1 MRIGL
6 VGGISR
12 NEAQLSTLARSA
24 GHVLELHSGD
34 VHGRGAN
41 ELRAL
46 VERSDLVV
54 ILTDVNSHGGVLL
67 AKKLAQRSGRGA
79 LVLRRLGSARFQL
92 LLEALEVQRERQL
105 AAS

>member
-12 NEAQLSTLARSA
+12 NEAQLAVMARAA

-34 VHGRGAN
+34 VHGRGAG

-46 VERSDLVV
+46 VERADLVV

-79 LVLRRLGSARFQL
+79 LVLRRLGSARFQVL
-92 LLEALEVQRERQL
+92 LDALDVRTERQL